1 MIEATTRYPDLVDRL
16 WRVCGVRLAV
26 PLLLEVPTYY
36 NWSRDKIRVMCE
48 RSYIASI
55 PKVPNPVFR
64 IYEQMKEVRWN

>member
-16 WRVCGVRLAV
+16 WRVLGVRLAV

-36 NWSRDKIRVMCE
+36 NCSRDKIRVMCE

-55 PKVPNPVFR
+55 PKVPNTVFK
-64 IYEQMKEVRWN
+64 INEQMKEVRWN